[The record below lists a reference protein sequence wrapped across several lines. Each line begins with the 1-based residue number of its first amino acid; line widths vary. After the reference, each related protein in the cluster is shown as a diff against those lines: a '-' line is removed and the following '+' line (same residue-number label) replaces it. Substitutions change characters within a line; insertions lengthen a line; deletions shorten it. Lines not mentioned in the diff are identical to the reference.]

1 MIKNR
6 FLFLIFN
13 FCFFVACSRTDSQ
26 YIGEQY
32 LGATYL
38 NNPLGEEVFPDKDPL
53 IRFDAFDCTTFVE
66 TVLANGDKDLLT
78 KIRYKNGKV
87 DFLMRNHFIESD
99 WIENNSD
106 FVKNVSNKY
115 SKKTK
120 VRTVVINKQRWFK
133 RVYDIETQIPPK
145 MVKLEYIPYS
155 VIKKIKPKE
164 PLIVLFV
171 IDNPKFI
178 DKIGSDLAVIHMGF
192 LLPNGMLRHASRQYG
207 RVMDTDFKEYIHERA
222 KVKTNIGI
230 SLLEIK

>member
-1 MIKNR
+1 
-6 FLFLIFN
+6 
-13 FCFFVACSRTDSQ
+13 
-26 YIGEQY
+26 
-32 LGATYL
+32 
-38 NNPLGEEVFPDKDPL
+38 
-53 IRFDAFDCTTFVE
+53 
-66 TVLANGDKDLLT
+66 
-78 KIRYKNGKV
+78 
-87 DFLMRNHFIESD
+87 
-99 WIENNSD
+99 
-106 FVKNVSNKY
+106 
-115 SKKTK
+115 
-120 VRTVVINKQRWFK
+120 
-133 RVYDIETQIPPK
+133 